1 MAVKV
6 ETERKAGSQVVLS
19 VEVPEDQVRSS
30 IDRAYQ
36 RLAPRVKVAGFRP
49 GKAPRP
55 MVERQIGWSTL
66 RQEAME
72 LLLDTA
78 YVTALNES
86 GVKPLDDAG
95 TQLEVEQ
102 FERGMPFRFKATL
115 SVRPDVSLQDYHDIR
130 VPRPRT
136 EVTDKEVDETLER
149 LRAGFAELHPVERPV
164 AKGDFLTADVHMM
177 QGGAVLVG
185 ESQTDY
191 QFEVDPERLRPAGLA
206 EGLIGVSQG
215 ETRDVRISLPADYPK
230 RTLAG
235 SEVNFRVTV
244 KSVKERRLPPLDD
257 ELARLLARK
266 EGDPTSLDALRG
278 SVREDLEDAAARS
291 DEIHFEDSVLN
302 ALNERTQVEMPEVL
316 VERETARQIRNL
328 ELRLAEQGMRL
339 DRYLAYT
346 NQTLDQLKQER
357 RAQDL
362 KKVRIEM
369 ALEAVA
375 EREGLTVPEAQVEEA
390 VNAALAEDAQLAQR
404 TSARTLD
411 LLRDY
416 LRHQL
421 LMRRTIDYL
430 TSLAS
435 SEASDTMSRQSTEAE
450 PSKPETAA
458 ANPSRR
464 ASRRKEA

>member
-6 ETERKAGSQVVLS
+6 ETERKSGSQVVLS
-19 VEVPEDQVRSS
+19 VEVPEDQVQSS

-66 RQEAME
+66 RQEALE

-86 GVKPLDDAG
+86 GIKPLDDASA
-95 TQLEVEQ
+95 QLEVEQ

-115 SVRPDVSLQDYHDIR
+115 SVKPEVSLEDYHDIR

-136 EVTDKEVDETLER
+136 EVLEQEVNETLER

-164 AKGDFLTADVHMM
+164 ATSDFVTADIHMM

-191 QFEVDPERLRPAGLA
+191 QFEVDPQRLRPAGLA
-206 EGLIGVSQG
+206 EGLVGASQG
-215 ETRDVRISLPADYPK
+215 DTRDVRIRLPADYPK

-235 SEVNFRVTV
+235 SDVTFRVAV

-257 ELARLLARK
+257 DLARLLARK
-266 EGDPTSLDALRG
+266 EDDPGTLEGLR
-278 SVREDLEDAAARS
+278 SAVREDLEDAAARS

-302 ALNERTQVEMPEVL
+302 ALNERTQVEVPEVL
-316 VERETARQIRNL
+316 VDRETDRQVRNL
-328 ELRLAEQGMRL
+328 ELRLGDQGMRL

-346 NQTLDQLKQER
+346 NQTLEQLKQER
-357 RAQDL
+357 RSLDL
-362 KKVRIEM
+362 KKVRIEL
-369 ALEAVA
+369 ALEAVG
-375 EREGLTVPEAQVEEA
+375 EREGLTVPDAQVEEA
-390 VNAALAEDAQLAQR
+390 VNAALADDPQLAQR

-435 SEASDTMSRQSTEAE
+435 SETSDTMNRQPIQGE
-450 PSKPETAA
+450 PSKPDQAA

-464 ASRRKEA
+464 ASRAKEA